1 MTPSAMMKSQMHGL
15 LAKCLQFHIVGA
27 FIVSLGV
34 AALYKFAVAKPGK
47 KAYEDFYG
55 NYDSMK
61 DFEEMRKAGIFQGT
75 KGIMEYKEFLQA
87 E

>member
-1 MTPSAMMKSQMHGL
+1 MAPSAMMKSQMHGL

-47 KAYEDFYG
+47 KAHEDFYG
-55 NYDSMK
+55 N
-61 DFEEMRKAGIFQGT
+61 
-75 KGIMEYKEFLQA
+75 IMIP
-87 E
+87 